1 MKKEESL
8 KKNTELEELKE
19 EFSNRSEAI
28 RKEFSKAFNWYKE
41 KGAYDSTKETYLPTW
56 YEIFTKIGK
65 LLERQNKFIHYE
77 NIQDALQRITY
88 LEEKIKENNE
98 NNPKRQ

>member
-41 KGAYDSTKETYLPTW
+41 KGTYDSTRELYLPTW
-56 YEIFTKIGK
+56 YEIFTRIGK
-65 LLERQNKFIHYE
+65 LLERQNKFTHYE
-77 NIQDALQRITY
+77 NIQDILERITW
-88 LEEKIKENNE
+88 LEEKLKQDNE
-98 NNPKRQ
+98 NETKRQ